1 MTAPADIQQL
11 IAKAALADLW
21 RMGRASSVLLDEGQL
36 EWVELFRKSDGAVV
50 WMIGR
55 QRGKSF
61 AALMMACEE
70 CIRRPGI
77 IVRYAALTGKSAKA
91 IVAPTLAMVL
101 EDCPP
106 GIRPVISEERG
117 EVRFP
122 NGSII
127 TWARTDNEQFDRL
140 RGPRAHLIL
149 LDESAFYADLERV
162 ESALLPQ
169 LTTTASKVLYLSTPP
184 ESIAH
189 TFTNRYRAAQA
200 VGRARHSTIND
211 NPRLGPEGVE
221 RIARLEAERL
231 GLTLGELLLSTFW
244 RREYLAELVTE
255 GSRAAF
261 PSWNEALHKAVVGDW
276 VRPAHFDAYQAHDPG
291 KVGDPFASLFGYFD
305 PATATLTIED
315 ELELQSWTHSVGQW
329 CEAIK
334 RKEAELYGVNSWD
347 GTLLG
352 AADLQRDLVEIP
364 EFLRASISERAP
376 RQPYLRVGDDAGIC
390 KDLTV
395 DHKLAVFPTAKHEKA
410 LEVSNA
416 NQALFD
422 LRIRIHSR
430 CKRLVAQLYSTIW
443 NQTRS
448 RWERTPIDHGDLA
461 GDCLP
466 YMHRNVRWNRDCR
479 PKHVDSATRIIQETQ
494 RKHSLDAPANGWA
507 KVFGAR
513 K

>member
-1 MTAPADIQQL
+1 MNSDEL
-11 IAKAALADLW
+11 LALARREARRELW
-21 RMGRASSVLLDEGQL
+21 RMGRASEFLLDDGQR
-36 EWVELFRKSDGAVV
+36 EWVEAFRQGDGASV

-61 AALMMACEE
+61 AALTLACEE

-91 IVAPTLAMVL
+91 IVKPTLAMVL
-101 EDCPP
+101 ADCPP
-106 GIRPVISEERG
+106 DVAPRISEQEG
-117 EVRFP
+117 LVEFP

-127 TWARTDNEQFDRL
+127 TWAGTDNEQFDRL

-169 LTTTASKVLYLSTPP
+169 LTTTAGQVLYLSTPP

-200 VGRARHSTIND
+200 VRRARHSTIND
-211 NPRLGPEGVE
+211 NPRLGPQGVE

-231 GLTLGELLLSTFW
+231 GLTLVELLKSTFW

-255 GSRAAF
+255 GTRAAF
-261 PSWNEALHKAVVGDW
+261 PSWTEELHAKVVGDW
-276 VRPAHFDAYQAHDPG
+276 QRPAHFDAYQAHDPG

-305 PATATLTIED
+305 PATGTLTIED
-315 ELELQSWTHSVGQW
+315 ELELPSASHSVGQW

-334 RKEAELYGVNSWD
+334 AKETDLYGVTKWD

-352 AADLQRDLVEIP
+352 AEDMLKQLGDIP
-364 EFLRASISERAP
+364 DFLRSSISNNAP
-376 RQPYLRVGDDAGIC
+376 RQPYLRVGDDAGVC

-395 DHKLAVFPTAKHEKA
+395 DHGVAVFPTAKHEKA

-422 LRIRIHSR
+422 MRIRIHSR
-430 CKRLVAQLYSTIW
+430 CKRLIAQLYSTIW

-507 KVFGAR
+507 KVFGSR